1 MLDFLI
7 YIVNHIISL
16 YATLMLI
23 YCLLTWVIRDPANK
37 LMMILGKITEPPLKP
52 IKRFLWRYDY
62 FRRSP
67 IDFSPLIL
75 FFLLRLAVSGLNYLA
90 YLL

>member
-52 IKRFLWRYDY
+52 IKRF
-62 FRRSP
+62 
-67 IDFSPLIL
+67 
-75 FFLLRLAVSGLNYLA
+75 
-90 YLL
+90 